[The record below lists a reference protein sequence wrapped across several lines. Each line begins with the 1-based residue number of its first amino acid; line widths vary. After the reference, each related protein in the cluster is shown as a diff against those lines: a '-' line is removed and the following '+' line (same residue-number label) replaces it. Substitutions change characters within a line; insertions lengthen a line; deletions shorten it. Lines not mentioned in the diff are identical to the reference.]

1 MRQEDNGMITTSQ
14 STPADIPLRILL
26 AEDDMELA
34 RLKAQWHGGQ
44 AQAHASTG
52 SRGGALFTLRW
63 R

>member
-1 MRQEDNGMITTSQ
+1 MITTSQ